1 MPIRVAINGFG
12 RIGRNVLRAAKKAG
26 VTDLEFVAVNDL
38 TDPLTLAHLLRY
50 DSVHGKYP
58 GSVEVGDNA
67 LSVDGKQIRVF
78 AEKDPAAL
86 PWKELEVDLV
96 IESTGRF
103 TTREGA
109 AKHLEAGARKVIIS
123 APAKKEDITIVL
135 GVNEEKYDPAKHDII
150 SNASCTTNCLAPVVK
165 VLLDEFGFRRGLMTT
180 VHSYTNDQQILDL
193 PHKDLRRARAAGLS
207 IIPTTTGAAK
217 ATALVIPEVKGK
229 IDGVAMRVPTPDVS
243 IVDLTAELETEV
255 SVEQVN
261 EALRAAAQGKLKGI
275 LAYTDEELVSVDYIG
290 NPNSS
295 IVDGPSTSVLQG
307 LTKVMAW
314 YDNEWGYSNRCV
326 DLARFVGE
334 RL

>member
-26 VTDLEFVAVNDL
+26 VTDLDFVAVNDL
-38 TDPLTLAHLLRY
+38 TDPGTLAHLLRY

-58 GSVEVGDNA
+58 GTVEVGDNS
-67 LSVDGKQIRVF
+67 LVVDGDEIKVF

-86 PWKELEVDLV
+86 PWKQLGVDIV

-103 TTREGA
+103 TSRDAA
-109 AKHLEAGARKVIIS
+109 AKHLQAGARKVIIS
-123 APAKKEDITIVL
+123 APAKNEDITIVL
-135 GVNEEKYDPAKHDII
+135 GVNQEKYDPAKHDVI

-165 VLLDEFGFRRGLMTT
+165 VLLDEFGFKRGLMTT

-193 PHKDLRRARAAGLS
+193 PHKDLRRARAAGMS

-243 IVDLTAELETEV
+243 IVDLTAELEKDVTIQ
-255 SVEQVN
+255 QVN
-261 EALRAAAQGKLKGI
+261 DALRAAADGRMKGI
-275 LAYTDEELVSVDYIG
+275 LAYTEEELVSVDYTG

-295 IVDGPSTSVLQG
+295 IVDGASTAVLSG
-307 LTKVMAW
+307 LVKVLAW